1 MKQSARSSVEIL
13 VNIGARNT
21 KGSSAYLKS
30 MWISRW
36 RTWRAGIKVA
46 IRSLLASMTLR
57 PLGGLNFSVLL
68 KEAAIQYIKSEKNNT
83 TNENDDSVQ
92 SRDADL
98 RKMNSMDTFLRR
110 MNSTINQWRTY
121 LASLNS
127 DILVMS
133 NAEVDEFVAMI
144 EHAQKIHREG
154 EIDDTPTHKWKQEE
168 EETDSNHLPTF

>member
-1 MKQSARSSVEIL
+1 
-13 VNIGARNT
+13 
-21 KGSSAYLKS
+21 
-30 MWISRW
+30 
-36 RTWRAGIKVA
+36 
-46 IRSLLASMTLR
+46 MTLR